1 MLMKVAEFERL
12 FRQAAGLD
20 VDKNDLKRVS
30 DFLRNKLYDL
40 LAVAERNAKYNGRD
54 LIFEPDL
61 PIAKGLQ
68 ETLQEF
74 RRMDTA
80 LELKPVLDAL
90 AALPP
95 LDPRSP
101 RTYGTSFPSSPGP
114 WWWPTPGC
122 SRSWTPPSRTP
133 RRSTMN
139 GRNGS
144 LTSSSSVSQD
154 LLLQAYRRAIRLV
167 FNLVVVALLV
177 GLFVG
182 TWRTFLELGLTLTE
196 PTVRLGLK
204 ELITNVLSL
213 VIVLE
218 LVRAFVEYF
227 EVERVRLEILLEI
240 GIALALRE
248 LLLLLY
254 EARLSGMDVFFWGL
268 GILALAAGRTLAVQF
283 SPRRAG

>member
-1 MLMKVAEFERL
+1 
-12 FRQAAGLD
+12 
-20 VDKNDLKRVS
+20 
-30 DFLRNKLYDL
+30 
-40 LAVAERNAKYNGRD
+40 
-54 LIFEPDL
+54 
-61 PIAKGLQ
+61 
-68 ETLQEF
+68 
-74 RRMDTA
+74 
-80 LELKPVLDAL
+80 
-90 AALPP
+90 
-95 LDPRSP
+95 
-101 RTYGTSFPSSPGP
+101 
-114 WWWPTPGC
+114 
-122 SRSWTPPSRTP
+122 
-133 RRSTMN
+133 MN

-154 LLLQAYRRAIRLV
+154 LLLQAYRRAVRLV

-254 EARLSGMDVFFWGL
+254 EARLSGMDLFFWSL
-268 GILALAAGRTLAVQF
+268 GILALVAGRTLAVQF